1 VTTAFT
7 FLLLQ
12 YASMRLPADK
22 VLGYG
27 YLTPSFVIVLEGLL
41 GHGWAAPAVILGALV
56 TAAGLIVMGLLK
68 D

>member
-1 VTTAFT
+1 
-7 FLLLQ
+7 
-12 YASMRLPADK
+12 MRLPADK